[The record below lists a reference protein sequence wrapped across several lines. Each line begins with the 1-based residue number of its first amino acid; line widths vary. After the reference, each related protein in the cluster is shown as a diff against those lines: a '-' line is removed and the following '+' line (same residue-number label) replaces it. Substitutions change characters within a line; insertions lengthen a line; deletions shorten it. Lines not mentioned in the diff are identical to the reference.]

1 MFQVFV
7 LLCIGQRELVRV
19 LLLFTLSTQEQRSK
33 IMPVYGHA
41 DYSNH
46 ECIHFIRDPKTGA
59 QAIIAIHS
67 TKQGPA
73 LGGCRLWAY
82 DSEEDA
88 LSDVLRLS
96 RGMTYKAAMAKLPL
110 GGGKSVLFENSFDN
124 SNRGAVFEFFG
135 KAIASLSGNYITA
148 EDVGTSVSDMQTI
161 YTQTKHVRGLPAS
174 VEGGS
179 GDPSPI
185 TAYGVLLSMK
195 VLSKELLQKP
205 SLKGL
210 KVGVQGLGHVGMSLC
225 EMLHEEGADLIVT
238 DINEEVVQECMLK
251 FNAKSAST
259 KHIYKEK
266 MDIFAPCALGGSI
279 SKKTIEGLSC
289 SMIIGS
295 ANNQLE
301 DEERD
306 SELLDA
312 KGIFYAPDYVVNS
325 GGLINVSYE
334 GRDYSIDKVK
344 EHMEVI
350 RDNLQE
356 IVYLCHEAEIK
367 PLEASYKIARK
378 RLGLT

>member
-1 MFQVFV
+1 M
-7 LLCIGQRELVRV
+7 
-19 LLLFTLSTQEQRSK
+19 S
-33 IMPVYGHA
+33 VYRHP

-46 ECIHFIRDPKTGA
+46 ECIHFLKDPKTGA
-59 QAIIAIHS
+59 QAIIAIHN

-82 DSEEDA
+82 ESEEEA

-96 RGMTYKAAMAKLPL
+96 RGMTYKAAMSKLPL
-110 GGGKSVLFENSFDN
+110 GGGKSVLFENSFDS

-135 KAIASLSGNYITA
+135 KAIASLSGKYITA
-148 EDVGTSVSDMQTI
+148 EDVGTTVSDMQTI
-161 YTQTKHVRGLPAS
+161 YTQTKHVRGLPTS
-174 VEGGS
+174 VPGGS
-179 GDPSPI
+179 GDPSPL

-195 VLSKELLQKP
+195 VLTKELLQKP
-205 SLKGL
+205 NLQGL
-210 KVGVQGLGHVGMSLC
+210 KVGIQGLGHVGMSLC
-225 EMLHEEGADLIVT
+225 EMLHKEGVDLIVT
-238 DINEEVVQECMLK
+238 DINEEVVQQCMLK

-259 KHIYKEK
+259 KHIYNEK

-279 SKKTIEGLSC
+279 SKTTIEGLSC
-289 SMIIGS
+289 AMIIGS

-350 RDNLQE
+350 KDNLQE
-356 IVYLCHEAEIK
+356 IVYLCNEGEIK